1 MDNTRVTISIDSGL
15 MRQIDGLV
23 RERMFSDRG
32 HAIRNAVREG
42 VTSLDQKIVNNNR
55 TRKRTSPE
63 REDEAVFEKRKWP
76 EF

>member
-15 MRQIDGLV
+15 MRQIDDLV

-42 VTSLDQKIVNNNR
+42 VASLDQKIAHNYR
-55 TRKRTSPE
+55 TRKRKSPV
-63 REDEAVFEKRKWP
+63 RVGEAVFEIRKWP